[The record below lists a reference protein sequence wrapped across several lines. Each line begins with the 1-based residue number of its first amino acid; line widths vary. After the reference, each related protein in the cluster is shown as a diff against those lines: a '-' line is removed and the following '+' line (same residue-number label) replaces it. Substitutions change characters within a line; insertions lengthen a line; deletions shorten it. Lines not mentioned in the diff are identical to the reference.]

1 MIYSFIRLIILL
13 YVCCAALLSCK
24 KYEVIE
30 ERSQVHMMTDFYDS
44 DTVLIDTREHF
55 YTGVKDSVYWFSGK
69 ELQDFK
75 NYKPILEGCERDGFQ
90 RMRYEFNTTGKPFIY
105 KH

>member
-1 MIYSFIRLIILL
+1 MKLSFILFMVAMCCLL
-13 YVCCAALLSCK
+13 YFCSCSK
-24 KYEVIE
+24 EKWEDQQ
-30 ERSQVHMMTDFYDS
+30 RQQVHMMTDFYDS

-55 YTGVKDSVYWFSGK
+55 YTGVKDSVYWFSGS
-69 ELQDFK
+69 ELMEFK
-75 NYKPILEGCERDGFQ
+75 NYKPVLTGCEKGFQ